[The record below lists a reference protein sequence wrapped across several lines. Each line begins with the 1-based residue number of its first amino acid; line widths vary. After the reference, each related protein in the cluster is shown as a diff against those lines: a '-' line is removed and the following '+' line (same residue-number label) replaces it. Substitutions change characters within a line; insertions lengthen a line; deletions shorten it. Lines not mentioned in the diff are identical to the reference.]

1 MSYLNYIT
9 LYCITLHYIT
19 HAAQKSRKCV
29 ENPWTLSRPTRTV
42 QGYRNVSRKEDDFKL
57 SEVTATLSCVIVVV
71 LVLAVLFL
79 LLNTDFHVSTP
90 LFRVRLS
97 SINRRLFD
105 LIYFR

>member
-9 LYCITLHYIT
+9 LYCITLHYTCSPEIT
-19 HAAQKSRKCV
+19 EVRR
-29 ENPWTLSRPTRTV
+29 NPWTLSRPTRTV